1 MNAAEQ
7 PVHEDE
13 PVLALINQIKEGQLQ
28 AKTLSAEDRRRCVE
42 VLRGEGYSHAEI
54 AQILQVS
61 ERTIHRDIQQIRETH
76 ALAPD
81 ATFPER
87 MIGELCQQ
95 AEVSIARLRRIARE
109 KNTSAMER
117 AMAESFAWK
126 VCRELFEKLQSVGY
140 LPKVPQSLV
149 AEVYQ
154 HADVDAV
161 ATYDQ
166 LASEI
171 RELAQVDSGL
181 GREDPDGARKRD
193 ILLDEVHRGRL
204 SVQLERL
211 KQGQKEAEGGSSD
224 GCA

>member
-7 PVHEDE
+7 PVHDDE
-13 PVLALINQIKEGQLQ
+13 PVLALIQQIKEGRLQ
-28 AKTLSAEDRRRCVE
+28 PKTLSVDDRRRCVE
-42 VLRGEGYSHAEI
+42 VLRAEGYSQAEI

-81 ATFPER
+81 PTFPER

-140 LPKVPQSLV
+140 LPKVPQSIL

-154 HADVDAV
+154 HTDVDAV

-166 LASEI
+166 LAEEI
-171 RELAQVDSGL
+171 RELAQVESGL
-181 GREDPDGARKRD
+181 GLEDPDRARKRNL
-193 ILLDEVHRGRL
+193 LLDEVHRGRL
-204 SVQLERL
+204 SVQLGRL
-211 KQGQKEAEGGSSD
+211 KQGQKEAEGGLSD

>member
-7 PVHEDE
+7 PVHDDE
-13 PVLALINQIKEGQLQ
+13 PVLALIHQIKEGKLQ
-28 AKTLSAEDRRRCVE
+28 AKKLSAEDRRRCVE
-42 VLRGEGYSHAEI
+42 VLRAEGYSHAEI

-81 ATFPER
+81 PTFPER

-140 LPKVPQSLV
+140 LPRVPQSV
-149 AEVYQ
+149 VTEVYQ
-154 HADVDAV
+154 HLEADPV
-161 ATYDQ
+161 ASYEQ
-166 LASEI
+166 LAEQLQ
-171 RELAQVDSGL
+171 ELQRL
-181 GREDPDGARKRD
+181 GQETGDEDPARQARCRR
-193 ILLDEVHRGRL
+193 LLDEVNRGKL
-204 SVQLERL
+204 SVQVDQLDSPAPD
-211 KQGQKEAEGGSSD
+211 QGDVTHESN
-224 GCA
+224 

>member
-7 PVHEDE
+7 PVHDDE
-13 PVLALINQIKEGQLQ
+13 PVLALIHQIKEGRLQ
-28 AKTLSAEDRRRCVE
+28 PKTLSAEDRRRCVE
-42 VLRGEGYSHAEI
+42 VLRGEGYGHAEI

-81 ATFPER
+81 PTFPER

-126 VCRELFEKLQSVGY
+126 VCREFFEKLQSVGY
-140 LPKVPQSLV
+140 LPKVPQSIL

-154 HADVDAV
+154 HTDVDAV

-166 LASEI
+166 LAEEI
-171 RELAQVDSGL
+171 RELAQVDRGL
-181 GREDPDGARKRD
+181 GLEDPDWARKRD
-193 ILLDEVHRGRL
+193 MLLDKVHRGSL

-211 KQGQKEAEGGSSD
+211 KQGQKEAEGGFSD